1 MKGFLSSKFLFQ
13 KLNLIQCDSYRHH
26 RQTRLVELQLRVDL
40 GSVDGLGD
48 ADAAPVV
55 QHPAQQLGRVGGV
68 GDAGVLAAVE
78 IKAGFLQGSVQTFGP
93 PPVKFLVRKFLE
105 KQQVCRVLEKAV
117 MNVKKQTQE
126 QKQRS

>member
-1 MKGFLSSKFLFQ
+1 M
-13 KLNLIQCDSYRHH
+13 IQCDSYRHH

-55 QHPAQQLGRVGGV
+55 QHPTQQLGRVGGV

-105 KQQVCRVLEKAV
+105 KTTGLQVSRKGRHECEETKR
-117 MNVKKQTQE
+117 
-126 QKQRS
+126 RSKNSALNRYRSIAK